1 MRTTY
6 FLKIGF
12 SCTRTQGSSTFVLSS
27 CARLSRPSMRPEFR
41 ILLILL
47 QAHISEISKLCN
59 NLATENQAHKAE
71 IAALNKR
78 FEMDTD
84 ARKAKAETKNAA
96 QLAEFI
102 QSDMWEVITNGTT
115 VSSLTILGVLMT
127 ILWRKIM
134 AKIGRLNPSSG
145 PRRQDL
151 VELANRRNWLKIC
164 SYKQNKINTFFTN
177 FFLHNTELFFHT
189 FVLLDDPHGR
199 GVIIGL

>member
-1 MRTTY
+1 MA
-6 FLKIGF
+6 L
-12 SCTRTQGSSTFVLSS
+12 
-27 CARLSRPSMRPEFR
+27 RPEFR

-59 NLATENQAHKAE
+59 GLATENQGHKLE

-78 FEMDTD
+78 FEMD
-84 ARKAKAETKNAA
+84 KAKAETKNAA

-134 AKIGRLNPSSG
+134 AKIGQLNPSSG
-145 PRRQDL
+145 SRRQDL
-151 VELANRRNWLKIC
+151 VELANRR
-164 SYKQNKINTFFTN
+164 
-177 FFLHNTELFFHT
+177 
-189 FVLLDDPHGR
+189 D
-199 GVIIGL
+199 